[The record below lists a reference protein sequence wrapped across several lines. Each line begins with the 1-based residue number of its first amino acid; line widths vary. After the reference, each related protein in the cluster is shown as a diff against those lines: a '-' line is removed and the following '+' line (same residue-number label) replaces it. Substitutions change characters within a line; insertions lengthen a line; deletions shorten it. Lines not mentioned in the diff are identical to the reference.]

1 MLRCLSAGW
10 DILELRG
17 TGASVSGQS
26 VPAGVLS
33 AITGLTGP
41 AMPTRTFSFDGMT
54 RINGLVYDIDR
65 IDFTVPVGT
74 VERWRFVTNGNA
86 PHPVHIHGASFQ
98 VQSRRGGRGML
109 YPWENGWKDTVLLGD
124 RETVDVLIRF
134 ERTGLYLIHCHQL
147 AHEDQGMMSNFVVE

>member
-1 MLRCLSAGW
+1 MAPAERVDVIVDFRQLSSGGLVMLRCLSAGW

-33 AITGLTGP
+33 TITALTGP
-41 AMPTRTFSFDGMT
+41 ATPTRTFSFDGMT

-74 VERWRFVTNGNA
+74 VERWRFVTNRAHSRSLVPGTVAQRRSWNA
-86 PHPVHIHGASFQ
+86 VSMGKRVEGYSAPRR
-98 VQSRRGGRGML
+98 SR
-109 YPWENGWKDTVLLGD
+109 D
-124 RETVDVLIRF
+124 
-134 ERTGLYLIHCHQL
+134 C
-147 AHEDQGMMSNFVVE
+147 